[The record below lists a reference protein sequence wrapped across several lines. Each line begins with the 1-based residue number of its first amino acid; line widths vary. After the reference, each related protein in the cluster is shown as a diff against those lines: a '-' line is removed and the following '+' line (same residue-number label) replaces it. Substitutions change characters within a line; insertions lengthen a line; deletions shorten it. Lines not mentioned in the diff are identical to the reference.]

1 MNGLIGKTPFFRLL
15 LPLIAGIA
23 AMTLLP
29 GGAPLIPF
37 FTLTG
42 LTLMLLSF
50 IINEQQQYRF
60 RWLFGAGLF
69 FFLFALSAAHYY
81 EQEKRVHFSFPAGE
95 HSYMATILDIPET
108 KRNSIACNVKIAPP
122 FGKKIVLY
130 LAQTDEARSLL
141 PGDEILF
148 STRLQRFQNFGN
160 PDDFD
165 YVRYM
170 KIKGFTASGYV
181 PANNWIK
188 SGRASRTIP
197 IRAQRIRKK
206 ALTLFRS
213 YLPDQDAFAFISAI
227 TLGYKA
233 YLSDD
238 LQDAFRASGTA
249 HVLAVSGL
257 HVGIIYLIINLL
269 FSFLGNYGMRY
280 ILRQWLVIC
289 VLWGYVFMA
298 GMSSSVIRA
307 AIMLTIMCLGNMK
320 HRRGFTFNT
329 LAAAAFFILIFQ
341 PFSLFDVSFQMSF
354 GAVFAILYF
363 QPRMKA
369 CYTPKNRVVKYIWEL
384 FTVSTSAQ
392 LGVFP
397 LVLYYFGT
405 FPTYFFITNLLVV
418 PIVGIIMYAIVPLM
432 LMTIPGIFH
441 TGLIGLLQE
450 LCKIIVL
457 LLTKLTL
464 RIVSISESLPFAQ
477 LSGGYLSLLQLVLL
491 LSFVYLIAGFLYTHH
506 HRYLILSLALL
517 LMFQLTITHA
527 YMTQAPSRLIVF
539 NSPGTSE
546 IGMIDHHKRRLL
558 DVPDNGLLPHPQKS
572 ILRLSDGSF
581 NHYVA
586 DFSFPLDILIFSKYS
601 YFDVQQLQMLF
612 NPAMIVLDSSLP
624 RYAADRIKNECI
636 RLNIGVHDVTQNGAL
651 SVNF

>member
-1 MNGLIGKTPFFRLL
+1 MNELIGKTPFFRLL

-23 AMTLLP
+23 AMALLP
-29 GGAPLIPF
+29 GCAPLIPF

-50 IINEQQQYRF
+50 ILHEKQQYRF

-69 FFLFALSAAHYY
+69 LFLLTLSAARYC
-81 EQEKRVHFSFPAGE
+81 EQEKQVHFSFPAGE
-95 HSYMATILDIPET
+95 HRYMATILDIPEV
-108 KRNSIACNVKIAPP
+108 KRNSIACNVKTAPP

-148 STRLQRFQNFGN
+148 SARLQRFHNFGN

-170 KIKGFTASGYV
+170 KIKGFAASGYV
-181 PANNWIK
+181 PANNWLK
-188 SGRASRTIP
+188 TGRESRTIP

-213 YLPDQDAFAFISAI
+213 YLPDEEAFAFISAI
-227 TLGYKA
+227 TLGYTA
-233 YLSDD
+233 YLSDN

-249 HVLAVSGL
+249 HILSVSGL
-257 HVGIIYLIINLL
+257 HVAIIYMIIHLL
-269 FSFLGNYGMRY
+269 FSFLGNYGIRF

-289 VLWGYVFMA
+289 VLWGYVFLA
-298 GMSSSVIRA
+298 GMSSPVIRA
-307 AIMLTIMCLGNMK
+307 AIMLTILCLGTMR
-320 HRRGFTFNT
+320 HQRGFTVNT
-329 LAAAAFFILIFQ
+329 LAASAFFILLFQ
-341 PFSLFDVSFQMSF
+341 PLSLFDVSFQMSF
-354 GAVFAILYF
+354 GAVYAILYF
-363 QPRMKA
+363 QPKMKA
-369 CYTPKNRVVKYIWEL
+369 RYTPKNRVVKYIWEL

-418 PIVGIIMYAIVPLM
+418 PIVGIIMYATVPLT
-432 LMTIPGIFH
+432 LMAIGGIFQ
-441 TGLIGLLQE
+441 TGFIGLLQE
-450 LCKIIVL
+450 LCKTTVL
-457 LLTKLTL
+457 LLTRLTL
-464 RIVSISESLPFAQ
+464 RIVYISESLPFAQ

-491 LSFVYLIAGFLYTHH
+491 LLFVYLIAGFLYTHR
-506 HRYLILSLALL
+506 HRYLILSLALVL
-517 LMFQLTITHA
+517 LFQLTLTHA
-527 YMTQAPSRLIVF
+527 YLTRAPSRLIVF

-546 IGMIDHHKRRLL
+546 IGMLDHHKRHLL
-558 DVPDNGLLPHPQKS
+558 VIPDNGFLPHPQQS

-581 NHYVA
+581 NEYVA
-586 DFSFPLDILIFSKYS
+586 ASPFPLDILILSQYS
-601 YFDVQQLQMLF
+601 NFDMEQLRMLF
-612 NPAMIVLDSSLP
+612 NPKTIVLDSSLP
-624 RYAADRIKNECI
+624 RYAADRIEKECK
-636 RLNIGVHDVTQNGAL
+636 RLNIGVHDVTQNGAF